1 MAQTHSHTITWEEFT
16 HPPEW
21 LQLRGLVRLQKAL
34 AAGAPRAP
42 IAALMDIRLLSVE
55 QGVCHFEGFPGP
67 QHVNPIG
74 LVHGGFAATLMDAAC
89 WTAAQT
95 TMNPGEVPTT
105 LELKVGYTRAVMA
118 DSGAVACEGRV
129 INRGARIVLAESKVS
144 DKAGK
149 LLAHATSTLMVLK
162 PGA

>member
-1 MAQTHSHTITWEEFT
+1 MARTHSHTITWEEFT

-21 LQLRGLVRLQKAL
+21 LQLPGLERLQKAL

-42 IAALMDIRLLSVE
+42 IAALMDIRLVSVE
-55 QGVCHFEGFPGP
+55 PGACRFEGQPGP

-74 LVHGGFAATLMDAAC
+74 LVHGGFTATLLDAAC

-105 LELKVGYTRAVMA
+105 LDIKVAYTRAIMA
-118 DSGAVACEGRV
+118 NAGAVACEARV
-129 INRGARIVLAESKVS
+129 INRGARIVLTESTVL

>member
-1 MAQTHSHTITWEEFT
+1 MGETHTHTITWEEFT

-21 LQLRGLVRLQKAL
+21 TALPGLERIQKAL
-34 AAGAPRAP
+34 AMEAPRAP
-42 IAALMDIRLLSVE
+42 IAALMDIRLVSVE
-55 QGVCHFEGFPGP
+55 FGVAYFEGRPGQ

-105 LELKVGYTRAVMA
+105 LELKLNYTRAIA
-118 DSGAVACEGRV
+118 PTSGMVTCEGRV
-129 INRGARIVLAESKVS
+129 LNRGARMALTEAKVL
-144 DKAGK
+144 DKNGK
-149 LLAHATSTLMVLK
+149 LLAHATSTLLVMK
-162 PGA
+162 PGG

>member
-1 MAQTHSHTITWEEFT
+1 MSGTQNHTVTWEEFT
-16 HPPEW
+16 DPPEW
-21 LQLRGLVRLQKAL
+21 MGLPGLERLRKAL

-42 IAALMDIRLLSVE
+42 IAALMDIRLTGVE
-55 QGVCHFEGFPGP
+55 AGVARFDGWPGA

-105 LELKVGYTRAVMA
+105 MDLKVNFLRPITA
-118 DSGAVACEGRV
+118 DSGRLICEGRV
-129 INRGARIVLAESKVS
+129 INRGGRMALTEAKVL
-144 DKAGK
+144 DKDDN